1 MLVVNVPLSEEDLFL
16 LDTRVV
22 WAIEEGWLVFDITAT
37 SNQWVVNLDQNLGL
51 QLALES
57 MDGESLSQVIR
68 VLNGRWSNRGRSLGL
83 VHQPHNI
90 EFKNIN
96 MLSGLTC

>member
-57 MDGESLSQVIR
+57 MDGESLS
-68 VLNGRWSNRGRSLGL
+68 
-83 VHQPHNI
+83 
-90 EFKNIN
+90 
-96 MLSGLTC
+96 

>member
-37 SNQWVVNLDQNLGL
+37 SNQWVVNLDQNQNLNL
-51 QLALES
+51 QLGLES
-57 MDGESLSQVIR
+57 MDGESLS
-68 VLNGRWSNRGRSLGL
+68 
-83 VHQPHNI
+83 
-90 EFKNIN
+90 
-96 MLSGLTC
+96 